1 MIEVDRLDLH
11 ADCTRCVGL
20 CCVALA
26 FTASADFAI
35 DKKAGEPC
43 PNLGSDH
50 RCLIHARLREEGF
63 PGCVVFDCFGAGQ
76 KVTRSGRHELFPI
89 MRQLHELLWYLA
101 EARTLAPDDPDLER
115 ALDEIEGLTYR
126 SPEEIM
132 AIDVAAHRADA
143 GVLLQ
148 RTSERVRREDRPA
161 GRAEHRNAD
170 LVGAALR
177 RADLRAASLR
187 GAYLIAADLA
197 GADLRRADLL
207 GADLRNAE
215 LSGADL
221 TGAIFVTQS
230 QLNAAR
236 GDAATRLPGS
246 LSRPSHWV
254 PRTP

>member
-1 MIEVDRLDLH
+1 
-11 ADCTRCVGL
+11 
-20 CCVALA
+20 
-26 FTASADFAI
+26 
-35 DKKAGEPC
+35 
-43 PNLGSDH
+43 
-50 RCLIHARLREEGF
+50 
-63 PGCVVFDCFGAGQ
+63 
-76 KVTRSGRHELFPI
+76 